1 MRLIEIVCW
10 DCSSGS
16 FIGIGSRDR
25 SFPIDRRLIRCSI
38 AEDHGI
44 VTTMLMFLFSAMYVS
59 LNWFECF
66 SFSIIEERSR
76 VACDNIGQSVIV

>member
-1 MRLIEIVCW
+1 MRLVEIVCR

-16 FIGIGSRDR
+16 FIGIGCRDC
-25 SFPIDRRLIRCSI
+25 SLPIDRCLIRESI

-44 VTTMLMFLFSAMYVS
+44 VTTMLMCFISAMYVS